1 MDRRKVL
8 IGGGAAVGAA
18 ASSLAA
24 PAIAQGRLE
33 LKMVTTWP
41 RDFPGLGTGAQDLAN
56 LIENLSGG
64 RIKVR
69 LFAAGEMVKAFDSF
83 DAVARGDADMYH
95 AADYYWQKRHKA
107 YNFFTSVPM
116 GMTALELDAW
126 IRFGGGQALW
136 DELSAGFGVKPF
148 LAGNTGVQMG
158 GWFRNPIRSL
168 DDMKQLKMR
177 IPGLGG
183 EVIKRLGGQAI
194 TLPGGEIP
202 AALANGKINAA
213 EWVGPYNDKAFGLHR
228 YLKNYMFPG
237 FQEPDTGLCLE
248 VNLKLWESFSKTDQT
263 IIETT
268 ATASDN
274 LVLAE

>member
-1 MDRRKVL
+1 NLTVEQLVAQSGVEAFDKTVL
-8 IGGGAAVGAA
+8 PGAARCDVG
-18 ASSLAA
+18 
-24 PAIAQGRLE
+24 R
-33 LKMVTTWP
+33 
-41 RDFPGLGTGAQDLAN
+41 
-56 LIENLSGG
+56 
-64 RIKVR
+64 
-69 LFAAGEMVKAFDSF
+69 
-83 DAVARGDADMYH
+83 
-95 AADYYWQKRHKA
+95 
-107 YNFFTSVPM
+107 
-116 GMTALELDAW
+116 
-126 IRFGGGQALW
+126 
-136 DELSAGFGVKPF
+136 
-148 LAGNTGVQMG
+148 
-158 GWFRNPIRSL
+158 
-168 DDMKQLKMR
+168 
-177 IPGLGG
+177 LGG

-248 VNLKLWESFSKTDQT
+248 VSLKLWESLSKTDQT